1 MRGHF
6 LTKTLFRG
14 IGVVVPLALSLYIL
28 IWVVGGIE
36 SVLHDLLAYVLP
48 PGYYV
53 PGMGFALLLLI
64 IFFAGLLMYPWL
76 TRSLVTRTDD
86 MLREIPLFGSIYSP
100 IKDFAKLFGG
110 DIQQELGQPVMVTI
124 PGSGM
129 EMLGFITREDGK
141 GLPEGFLP
149 DDHVVV
155 FVQHAA
161 WRLLFH
167 RPPRADPGGGH
178 ACRGGHALGSECRA
192 IGAKR
197 VRRRAITALK
207 GIILPV

>member
-6 LTKTLFRG
+6 LTRTLFRG
-14 IGVVVPLALSLYIL
+14 IGVVVPLALSVYIL

-36 SVLHDLLAYVLP
+36 SVLHDLLSYVLP

-155 FVQHAA
+155 FVQ
-161 WRLLFH
+161 WSMQLGGYCFIV
-167 RPPRADPGGGH
+167 PRAQIREVDMRVEAGM
-178 ACRGGHALGSECRA
+178 RWALSAGLSAQKGSDA
-192 IGAKR
+192 GQ
-197 VRRRAITALK
+197 
-207 GIILPV
+207 